1 MAHDILVVDDERD
14 IRLLISGILG
24 DEGHHTREAGD
35 ADQALTLL
43 RTRQPNLVILDVWL
57 QGSRMDGLELLDE
70 IKRDYPNLPV
80 VLISGHGNIEMAVTA
95 IKRGAYDF
103 IEKQFKADRLLLMV
117 DRAIEAARLKR
128 ENAELKLRA
137 GAAELGRAS
146 GRGRGCKSG

>member
-1 MAHDILVVDDERD
+1 MR
-14 IRLLISGILG
+14 ISDWSSDVCSSDL
-24 DEGHHTREAGD
+24 
-35 ADQALTLL
+35 
-43 RTRQPNLVILDVWL
+43 LDVWL

-103 IEKQFKADRLLLMV
+103 IEKPFKADRLLLMV

-137 GAAELGRAS
+137 GADGELVGQAPVIVQLRQQVERVAPTGS
-146 GRGRGCKSG
+146 RVLITGAARSEETRL

>member
-1 MAHDILVVDDERD
+1 MR
-14 IRLLISGILG
+14 ISDWSSDVCSSDL
-24 DEGHHTREAGD
+24 
-35 ADQALTLL
+35 
-43 RTRQPNLVILDVWL
+43 LDVWL

-103 IEKQFKADRLLLMV
+103 IEKPFKADRLLLMV

-137 GAAELGRAS
+137 GADGELVGQAPVIVQLRQQVERRSEEHTSELQSLMRISYAV
-146 GRGRGCKSG
+146 